1 MEPVL
6 RVGSAG
12 RGWLDLSPWIS
23 AFSHLSLCCA
33 LQELPLKSLS
43 YARSTIGVDFYS
55 LLCGCISRVTSFSAG
70 ALCRV
75 CSPVAVHFCCGPLS
89 AIIDNL
95 WIPEDN

>member
-1 MEPVL
+1 MQGAPLVL
-6 RVGSAG
+6 
-12 RGWLDLSPWIS
+12 IS
-23 AFSHLSLCCA
+23 THCYVDVS
-33 LQELPLKSLS
+33 QE
-43 YARSTIGVDFYS
+43 FM
-55 LLCGCISRVTSFSAG
+55 SFSAG